1 MSKNQETA
9 LKKGLT
15 FPAGASQP
23 QPQGSLGEKGPSL
36 QGIKGL
42 FKPYK
47 GDLFGTNGNKS
58 GGLLYLSRMNVEDDP
73 KVKAKTEAETKKR
86 MVSFCPAWFRS
97 VLYLPQY
104 SNLLASIFLLS
115 PMLTHAMLPLL
126 VLFGACKNTGA
137 SPGDAARKRI
147 P

>member
-1 MSKNQETA
+1 MSKNQDA
-9 LKKGLT
+9 SMKKGPN
-15 FPAGASQP
+15 FSAGASQLQP
-23 QPQGSLGEKGPSL
+23 PQGSPGEKGPSL

-86 MVSFCPAWFRS
+86 MVSFCFNAWFRLNSCGIRRPS
-97 VLYLPQY
+97 VVR
-104 SNLLASIFLLS
+104 FC
-115 PMLTHAMLPLL
+115 L
-126 VLFGACKNTGA
+126 VWC
-137 SPGDAARKRI
+137 
-147 P
+147 